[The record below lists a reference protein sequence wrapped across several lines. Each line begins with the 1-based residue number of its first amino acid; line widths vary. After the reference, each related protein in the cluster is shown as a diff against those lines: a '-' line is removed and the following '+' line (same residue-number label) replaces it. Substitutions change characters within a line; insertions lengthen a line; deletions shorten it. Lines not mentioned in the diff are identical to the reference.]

1 MSFQDKTAYDN
12 NQQSLG
18 SFELKSI
25 TRTSSELKPRLKIDS
40 INIPDEFKL
49 PVAGT
54 VIAVGVAAVA
64 IGSAGLDDEE
74 SGWNDG
80 TSSTRFQNQ
89 EYNGQPKQF
98 FQRTSELEIRN
109 GMKSSSLNKSSG
121 FQNKSAGAGFGS
133 GGGMQQPAVDQGL

>member
-1 MSFQDKTAYDN
+1 MSFQDKTAYNN

-18 SFELKSI
+18 NFELKSI
-25 TRTSSELKPRLKIDS
+25 TRTSSDLKPRLKIDR
-40 INIPDEFKL
+40 INIPDELKL

-64 IGSAGLDDEE
+64 IGSSGLEDKE

-80 TSSTRFQNQ
+80 TSSTGFQNQ
-89 EYNGQPKQF
+89 EYNGQPKKS

-133 GGGMQQPAVDQGL
+133 SSGIQNPATGQGL